1 MDFNLIPYFKLMV
14 EREASDLFFYPD
26 APVNIKLHGR
36 VSPVGDKPVDAE
48 TVKKAI
54 YALLNEEQITQLNT
68 NYELDTALSFE
79 GIGRFRANVFRQRGE
94 LGLVV
99 RYVKAEV
106 PTVEELGLPLILQ
119 EMVMEK
125 RGLIIIVGITG
136 SGKSTS
142 LASMIDYRNKHQSG
156 HIITIEDPIEFLH
169 HHQKSIIG
177 QRELGLDTKS
187 YEIALESAMREAP
200 DVVLVGEVRNRT
212 VMRATLNFA
221 ITGHLS
227 LTTLHAKNAVAALDR
242 IVSFFPEDARPA
254 LLMDLSLNIR
264 AIVSQR
270 LVRGVDGKLVPAV
283 EVMPNTP
290 YISELI
296 LKGKFDLITNAM
308 EDGEVESMQTFDQAL
323 YNLYKEGEISAEEAI
338 AQADSK
344 NNISL
349 KIRLDDETLFSK
361 DPDNPANQIRL
372 KRSGFY

>member
-1 MDFNLIPYFKLMV
+1 MDFELIPYFKLMV
-14 EREASDLFFYPD
+14 EREASDLFLYPG

-36 VSPVGDKPVDAE
+36 VAPVKDEPIDAE
-48 TVKKAI
+48 TVREAI

-187 YEIALESAMREAP
+187 YEVALESAMREAP
-200 DVVLVGEVRNRT
+200 DVVLVGEVRNRA

-254 LLMDLSLNIR
+254 LLMDLALNIR

-308 EDGEVESMQTFDQAL
+308 EEGEVESMQTFDQAL
-323 YNLYKEGEISAEEAI
+323 YNLYKEGKISAEEAI